1 VGAGDCS
8 RTPINLI
15 DLLVVLHSPGKDII
29 VFQHKILG
37 NIEMPQ
43 LKQHL
48 FVLCRRHHILHR

>member
-1 VGAGDCS
+1 
-8 RTPINLI
+8 
-15 DLLVVLHSPGKDII
+15 VLHSPGKDII